1 MLTLGQIE
9 NSEYNLLG
17 AMSEDDFLQALE
29 LGATSDKRKLFRKMQ
44 NQSRAM
50 ATATGSRSRA
60 EFEKRITMLP
70 KEIQQGLA
78 TQSLQA
84 VDTAYYVVKT
94 IAGSKVVKMFK

>member
-29 LGATSDKRKLFRKMQ
+29 LSGPNDKKKLFRKMQ
-44 NQSRAM
+44 NQSRAVS
-50 ATATGSRSRA
+50 TATGSRSRA
-60 EFEKRITMLP
+60 EFEKRISLLP

-78 TQSLQA
+78 SQSLHNKRHLG
-84 VDTAYYVVKT
+84 VVYVGAAH
-94 IAGSKVVKMFK
+94 I